1 MGSSALIAAGAGT
14 VAAVLAACALSE
26 TSMADEPS
34 RGTVASAPFGVT
46 PGGVAVQLYTLRNRH
61 GMQASIA
68 TYGGIVTSLT
78 APDRAGRYADVVL
91 GYDTLEGY
99 LKASPYFGALV
110 GRYANRIAR
119 ARFTLS
125 GITYTLAANN
135 GANTLHGGRVG
146 FDKVVWKVT
155 NAAVTPEGPQLTLR
169 YLSPDGEEGYPGNLS
184 VIATYTLTGDDAL
197 RLEYRATTDRD
208 TVVNLSQHSYFNL
221 RSAGHPGDVLGHMV
235 EIRADR
241 FTPVDEGLIPTGE
254 LRPVAGT
261 PFDFR
266 RPMAIGARIGEADQ
280 QLRFGKGY
288 DHNWIL
294 NSRPGELALDATVY
308 EPESGRVLEVLS
320 TQPGLQFY
328 TGNFLD
334 GSITGKNG
342 RVYAFRHGFCM
353 EPQHFP
359 DSPNHPGFPSTV
371 LKPGETYRSTIVF
384 RFTAR

>member
-1 MGSSALIAAGAGT
+1 MGSSAPLAAGT
-14 VAAVLAACALSE
+14 VATVVAAFALPE
-26 TSMADEPS
+26 ISMAVEPS
-34 RGTVASAPFGVT
+34 RGAIASAPFGVT

-78 APDRAGRYADVVL
+78 APDRAGHFADVVL
-91 GYDTLEGY
+91 GYDSLDGY
-99 LKASPYFGALV
+99 LKQSPYFGALV

-119 ARFTLS
+119 AKFALN
-125 GITYTLAANN
+125 GVTYTLAINN
-135 GANTLHGGRVG
+135 GANSIHGGRVG

-155 NAAVTPEGPQLTLR
+155 NAAVTPEGPQLTLS

-184 VIATYTLTGDDAL
+184 VTATYTLTEDDAL
-197 RLEYRATTDRD
+197 RLEYRGTTDQD

-221 RSAGHPGDVLGHMV
+221 RGAGHPGDVLGHIV
-235 EIRADR
+235 EIKADR

-266 RPMAIGARIGEADQ
+266 RPMAIGARIGEADP

-294 NSRPGELALDATVY
+294 NARPGELALDATVY

-334 GSITGKNG
+334 GSITGKDG
-342 RVYAFRHGFCM
+342 RVYAFRHGLCM

-371 LKPGETYRSTIVF
+371 LKPGETYRNTIVF
-384 RFTAR
+384 RLTAR

>member
-1 MGSSALIAAGAGT
+1 
-14 VAAVLAACALSE
+14 
-26 TSMADEPS
+26 MADEPS
-34 RGTVASAPFGVT
+34 RGTIAGAPFGVT
-46 PGGVAVQLYTLRNRH
+46 PGGVAVQLYTLRNRN
-61 GMQASIA
+61 GMQARIA
-68 TYGGIVTSLT
+68 TYGGTVTSLT
-78 APDRAGRYADVVL
+78 APDRAGRYVDVVL

-99 LKASPYFGALV
+99 LKESPYFGALV

-119 ARFTLS
+119 ARFTLD
-125 GITYTLAANN
+125 GVTHTLAANN

-146 FDKVVWKVT
+146 FDKVVWGVA
-155 NAAVTPEGPQLTLR
+155 NAAMTPEGPELTLS
-169 YLSPDGEEGYPGNLS
+169 YLSRDGEEGYPGNLS
-184 VIATYTLTGDDAL
+184 VTATYTLTEDDAL
-197 RLEYRATTDRD
+197 RLEYRATTDQD

-221 RSAGHPGDVLGHMV
+221 RGAGHPGDVLGHIV
-235 EIRADR
+235 EIKADR

-266 RPMAIGARIGEADQ
+266 RPTAIGARIGESDP
-280 QLRFGKGY
+280 QLRFGRGY

-342 RVYAFRHGFCM
+342 RVYPFRHGFCM

-371 LKPGETYRSTIVF
+371 LKPGETYRNTIVF